1 MGNVIRVVVGGLAT
15 LMGLVWTGQ
24 GLDLLPGTFMK
35 GNPTWVVI
43 GLIVA
48 AAGVT
53 LLFSGVSRMR
63 KSKT

>member
-1 MGNVIRVVVGGLAT
+1 MATVVRITVGGLAT
-15 LMGLVWTGQ
+15 LMGLVWTLQ
-24 GLDLLPGTFMK
+24 GLDLLPGTFMQ

-53 LLFSGVSRMR
+53 LLTSGISRMR
-63 KSKT
+63 KTKT